1 MQTTLKVSG
10 MTCEHCEQ
18 AVKKALE
25 GLNGVSGVEVHLDTG
40 NVDVTYDNAQV
51 SIADMREVVEDQGYD
66 VVA

>member
-51 SIADMREVVEDQGYD
+51 TIADMREVVEDQGYD

>member
-25 GLNGVSGVEVHLDTG
+25 GLSGVSGVEVHLDTG

-51 SIADMREVVEDQGYD
+51 TIADMREVVEDQGYD